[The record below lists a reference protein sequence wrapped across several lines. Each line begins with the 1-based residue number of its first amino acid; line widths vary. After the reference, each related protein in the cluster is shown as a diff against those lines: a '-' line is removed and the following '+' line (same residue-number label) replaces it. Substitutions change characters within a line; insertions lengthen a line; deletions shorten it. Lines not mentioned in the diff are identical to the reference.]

1 MKTITQLPLVIVD
14 RFKSYRLF
22 SQDFRDIDQLATPFD
37 LALVTH
43 LPDRDSGLVLH
54 FGEFGR
60 IGAWREAMEASRRF
74 SFQRLMRAVPVIFLL
89 KRIIVL
95 LLRLNIFLRCHCF
108 LQGSMHPF
116 VARSEEHTSELQSQ
130 SNLVCRL
137 LLE

>member
-60 IGAWREAMEASRRF
+60 IGAWREAMDASWRF

-89 KRIIVL
+89 KRIIV
-95 LLRLNIFLRCHCF
+95 
-108 LQGSMHPF
+108 
-116 VARSEEHTSELQSQ
+116 RSEERRVGKE
-130 SNLVCRL
+130 CRYRGWS
-137 LLE
+137 